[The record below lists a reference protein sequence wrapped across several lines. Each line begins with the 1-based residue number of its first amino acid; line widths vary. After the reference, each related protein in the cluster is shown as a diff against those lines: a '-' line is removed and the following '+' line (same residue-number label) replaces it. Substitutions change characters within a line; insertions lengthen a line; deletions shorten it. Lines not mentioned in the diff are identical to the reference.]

1 MIICQQIVASN
12 VKTCYLYFMRDI
24 VTIKRNEPVIDTLD
38 MAVGFDMQH
47 RSIMRLVNI
56 HEKSIKKFGKVRF
69 EITPSEKGQNQRHAY
84 LNEAQATF
92 VGTLMN
98 NKGRAIDF
106 KIQLVE
112 EFQKMKDYIQNQQTI
127 RLVGKE
133 VRKSLTDA
141 VSDSGENERMHGHGY
156 SSYTNMV
163 YEITGLKSEYRQ
175 FKSDQKIVDGYDKL
189 TFRDVINPADLKRVE
204 LAESL
209 IKPLLD
215 LEKQYSEIKETLKP
229 LFEKKEI
236 EVSTSEMSKHNKQIG
251 DK

>member
-1 MIICQQIVASN
+1 
-12 VKTCYLYFMRDI
+12 MRDI
-24 VTIKRNEPVIDTLD
+24 ITLKKNEPVIDTLD
-38 MAVGFDMQH
+38 MAIGFDMQH

-84 LNEAQATF
+84 LNESQATF

-98 NKGRAIDF
+98 NKGRAIEF

-112 EFQKMKDYIQNQQTI
+112 EFEKMKTFIKNQQVV
-127 RLVGKE
+127 RQVGIE

-141 VSDSGENERMHGHGY
+141 VQDSGEQERMHGHGY
-156 SSYTNMV
+156 STYTKMV
-163 YEITGLKSEYRQ
+163 YEICGLKGIYLAWK
-175 FKSDQKIVDGYDKL
+175 KSPLGKEKNAK
-189 TFRDVINPADLKRVE
+189 FREFVEPNQLKQIE

-209 IKPLLD
+209 IKPLLELD
-215 LEKQYSEIKETLKP
+215 RQYREIKETLKP

-236 EVSTSEMSKHNKQIG
+236 G
-251 DK
+251 